1 MHNASRVSFSHN
13 TSKAITMKI
22 LVIDREDITAQL
34 MMNRLEPIGH
44 KVTLEP
50 VKNNA
55 IERLSSENYDM
66 IFIDPAPL
74 TSARPL
80 ILNIRRAAKN
90 YPYIVQMGAKSQQ
103 LEAIQS
109 GANDSIAKPLDPD
122 ILDTSVDNA
131 KYLTTLINRI
141 GDDSEDFPSA
151 GGIIAKSAFNQLF
164 LSAIDRADRYGERTF
179 IVFIGITNYKAIYE
193 AEGPYA
199 ADYTVAK
206 LSQYLVRLRR
216 QSDIIAQTESF
227 EYALLLQR
235 PLYETEPNEA
245 ANRFAEAVNGFE
257 DLFKSDG
264 ITPEVEVKLIDLPV
278 GSRIINHQITKD

>member
-1 MHNASRVSFSHN
+1 
-13 TSKAITMKI
+13 MKI

-34 MMNRLEPIGH
+34 MRSRLEPLGH
-44 KVTLEP
+44 HITQEP

-55 IERLSSENYDM
+55 VERLATENYDI

-80 ILNIRRAAKN
+80 ISNLRRSAKN
-90 YPYIVQMGAKSQQ
+90 YPYIIQMDSSITQI
-103 LEAIQS
+103 EAIQA
-109 GANDSIAKPLDPD
+109 GANDATLKPIDPD
-122 ILDTSVDNA
+122 KLDTQVANA
-131 KYLTTLINRI
+131 RHMTSQIKRI
-141 GDDSEDFPSA
+141 GNDSYDFPSA
-151 GGIIAKSAFNQLF
+151 SGIISKSAFNQLF

-179 IVFIGITNYKAIYE
+179 IVFIGLTNYQEIYE

-199 ADYTVAK
+199 ADYAVAK

-216 QSDIIAQTESF
+216 QSDIIAQTETY

-245 ANRFAEAVNGFE
+245 ANRFAEAVMSHKVLFE
-257 DLFKSDG
+257 TDG
-264 ITPEVEVKLIDLPV
+264 IAPEVAVRLIDLPV
-278 GSRIINHQITKD
+278 GSRIIDHRITKANLRA